1 MAKIANQPLK
11 YRSLRKKKWPTSP
24 EKLQRA
30 AELHERRQTA
40 LNLRM
45 AGASYQQI
53 VDADIGYKSAPHV
66 GSDIRG
72 ILRAYQYETPEDVLV
87 LDLARLDDLQQHLT
101 LAFHAGKYEQA
112 GMILRVMQFRRETL
126 GITPEV
132 IEQRRNE
139 SKALVNNGI
148 MVVQGSQADYLK
160 SMMEAAGT
168 SSQEQQRELD
178 RIAASNR
185 TAPTE
190 VGDDVQDAEIVED
203 DPPRKHLKK
212 PKKLRK
218 ATGGDKSE
226 KDENSRDEQFPERL
240 ENFIVNKEQLQSQ
253 SEEMPSVPLT
263 DPVLSVD
270 VPDSTQPQKKRLR
283 IRVKPDDANMDA
295 SHGVP
300 YKNPPRKPSESVSEQ
315 RILKKLPKQSSQV
328 NSSLPR
334 IPSSRR
340 YKSVDNFVDEIESET
355 LSQRID

>member
-1 MAKIANQPLK
+1 MQTTVNMKPK
-11 YRSLRKKKWPTSP
+11 YRSLRKNKIPTSP

-30 AELHERRQTA
+30 ADRHERRQTA

-53 VDADIGYKSAPHV
+53 VEADIGYKSTAHV
-66 GSDIRG
+66 GSDMRG
-72 ILRAYQYETPEDVLV
+72 ILRAYQYETPEDILV

-148 MVVQGSQADYLK
+148 MVVQGSQSDYLK

-168 SSQEQQRELD
+168 SPQEQQRELD

-190 VGDDVQDAEIVED
+190 VVDAEIVED

-300 YKNPPRKPSESVSEQ
+300 YRNPPRKPSESVSEQ

-328 NSSLPR
+328 NSGLPR

>member
-1 MAKIANQPLK
+1 VRKMQTTVNMKPK
-11 YRSLRKKKWPTSP
+11 YRSLRKNKIPTSP

-30 AELHERRQTA
+30 ADRHERRQTA

-53 VDADIGYKSAPHV
+53 VEADIGYKSTAHV
-66 GSDIRG
+66 GSDMRG
-72 ILRAYQYETPEDVLV
+72 ILRAYQYETPEDILV

-148 MVVQGSQADYLK
+148 MVVQGSQSDYLK

-168 SSQEQQRELD
+168 SPQEQQRELD

-190 VGDDVQDAEIVED
+190 VVDAEIVED

-300 YKNPPRKPSESVSEQ
+300 YRNPPRKPSESVSEQ

-328 NSSLPR
+328 NSGLPR